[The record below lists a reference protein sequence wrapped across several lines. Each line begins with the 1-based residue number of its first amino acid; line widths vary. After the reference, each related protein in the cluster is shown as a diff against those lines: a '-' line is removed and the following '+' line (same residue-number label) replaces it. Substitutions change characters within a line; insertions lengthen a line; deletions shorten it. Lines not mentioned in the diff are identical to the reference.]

1 MQGPCTRGYS
11 VPCCKA
17 CIEAATHRHWAPERL
32 LFDNAIPANALECS
46 YLYGPCWDMAR
57 EAAVP
62 RLRNRFNGVVQ
73 LL

>member
-17 CIEAATHRHWAPERL
+17 CIEAATHALGAGTSTFE
-32 LFDNAIPANALECS
+32 NAIPANTLECS
-46 YLYGPCWDMAR
+46 YLYGPWWDMAR
-57 EAAVP
+57 EAAVL
-62 RLRNRFNGVVQ
+62 RLRNRFYGVVQ